1 MRYFLIFSLSFFSLH
16 TTLAQTGSSPS
27 ANYIYKCDS
36 AIGPKSTSQEE
47 LSYKNVFL
55 YNPDGT
61 LKSDIEYNLNNT
73 RWAPTEKRDYIYSSG
88 KLVSDL
94 RSEYALSSM
103 SWIQYHKITYLYN
116 SDSTL
121 SKKLH
126 FLYNQNINDW
136 DTTSM
141 GEYIYSNQGFTE
153 EYIVSQKRPT
163 GFEKN
168 IKIIKYLNKFNLV
181 DSLVQYLY
189 MEGIWKI
196 RKRETYLYD
205 EYGYLKHTITMNSEY
220 GTLQPSVIREVSYDA
235 HRNPTFIDYHPLKK
249 IYYKWELKYDLKGN
263 NINTLLPFN
272 FEDREVLSWFRNG
285 LLIENKIYSRG
296 NDSEDWMYTNEG
308 GMLYYSRTGNPAYV
322 IKAEME
328 NLISISPNPTSG
340 LVNIKVSSDKR
351 PFESYSLKNFQ
362 GVTILEETQVYNS
375 SSIDISQ
382 IPSGAYML
390 ELNVAGEKYFKKI
403 IKD

>member
-1 MRYFLIFSLSFFSLH
+1 
-16 TTLAQTGSSPS
+16 
-27 ANYIYKCDS
+27 
-36 AIGPKSTSQEE
+36 
-47 LSYKNVFL
+47 
-55 YNPDGT
+55 
-61 LKSDIEYNLNNT
+61 
-73 RWAPTEKRDYIYSSG
+73 
-88 KLVSDL
+88 
-94 RSEYALSSM
+94 
-103 SWIQYHKITYLYN
+103 
-116 SDSTL
+116 
-121 SKKLH
+121 
-126 FLYNQNINDW
+126 
-136 DTTSM
+136 M

-308 GMLYYSRTGNPAYV
+308 GMFYYSRTGNPAYV